1 MVFCWVEGENMLD
14 LVPLF
19 LDLISFD
26 TMSDE
31 VSTTYPSS
39 EKESEFA
46 DKLVE
51 ILHSIGVS
59 NAYKDEYSLV
69 YAHVDNNK
77 EKTIGLIAH
86 MDTSPALKGGIK
98 NPRIIKNYDGKDI
111 KLNDK
116 YLMEVNEFPFLK
128 EIQGDDI
135 IATDG
140 EHLLGGDDKAGIT
153 IILTFVNYYINH
165 KDEFNYNLAISF
177 TPDEEIGKGALH
189 FDVKKMK
196 ADVAYTLDG
205 GSIFEASYENFNA
218 AHANLK
224 IYGVGVHPGSAKDIM
239 VNAAMLASEYV
250 LLLPSE
256 MVPEKT
262 ENREGFI
269 HLTDIKG
276 DVEEASLSFI
286 LRDHDKDLLEEK
298 KIIKKKALET
308 LKNKYPHGK
317 FELTIEDDYRNMFD
331 YFKNDMTAINLINK
345 AYLNSNVKL
354 TYSPIRG
361 GTDGATITYLGLP
374 CPNLGVGDFSPHGRF
389 EVVSI
394 NQMEKMVE
402 ILKELFK

>member
-1 MVFCWVEGENMLD
+1 MLD

-31 VSTTYPSS
+31 ASTSYPSS
-39 EKESEFA
+39 SKESEFA
-46 DKLVE
+46 DKLVD
-51 ILHSIGVS
+51 ILHSIGV
-59 NAYKDEYSLV
+59 NDAYKDEYSLV
-69 YAHVDNNK
+69 YAHVNNGK

-86 MDTSPALKGGIK
+86 MDTSPALQGGIK
-98 NPRIIKNYDGKDI
+98 NPRIIKNYDGSDI
-111 KLNDK
+111 RLNDK
-116 YLMEVNEFPFLK
+116 YLMEVSEFPFLN
-128 EIQGDDI
+128 EIKGDDI
-135 IATDG
+135 IVTDG
-140 EHLLGGDDKAGIT
+140 EHLLGGDDKAGVA
-153 IILTFVNYYINH
+153 IILTFVNYFINH

-189 FDVKKMK
+189 FDVKKMN

-218 AHANLK
+218 AHATLK

-239 VNAAMLASEYV
+239 VNAASLASEYV
-250 LLLPSE
+250 YLLPSD

-276 DVEEASLSFI
+276 DVEEATLSLI
-286 LRDHDKDLLEEK
+286 LRDHDKDLLKEK
-298 KIIKKKALET
+298 KVILEKALES
-308 LKNKYPHGK
+308 LKNKHPRGK
-317 FELTIEDDYRNMFD
+317 FELTIEDDYANMFD
-331 YFKNDMTAINLINK
+331 YFKNDMAAINLINK

-354 TYSPIRG
+354 NYAPIRG

-394 NQMEKMVE
+394 NQMERMVE

>member
-1 MVFCWVEGENMLD
+1 MLD

-31 VSTTYPSS
+31 ASTSYPSS
-39 EKESEFA
+39 SKESEFA
-46 DKLVE
+46 DKLVD
-51 ILHSIGVS
+51 ILHSIGVN

-69 YAHVDNNK
+69 YAHVNNGK

-86 MDTSPALKGGIK
+86 MDTSPALQGGIK
-98 NPRIIKNYDGKDI
+98 NPRIIKNYDGSDI
-111 KLNDK
+111 RLNDK
-116 YLMEVNEFPFLK
+116 YLMEVSEFPFLN
-128 EIQGDDI
+128 EIKGDDI
-135 IATDG
+135 IVTDG
-140 EHLLGGDDKAGIT
+140 EHLLGGDDKAGVA
-153 IILTFVNYYINH
+153 IILTFVNYFINH

-189 FDVKKMK
+189 FDVKKMN

-218 AHANLK
+218 AHATLK

-239 VNAAMLASEYV
+239 VNAASLASEYV
-250 LLLPSE
+250 YLLPSD

-276 DVEEASLSFI
+276 DVEEATLSLI
-286 LRDHDKDLLEEK
+286 LRDHDKDLLKEK
-298 KIIKKKALET
+298 KVILEKALES
-308 LKNKYPHGK
+308 LKNKHPRGK
-317 FELTIEDDYRNMFD
+317 FELTIEDDYANMFD
-331 YFKNDMTAINLINK
+331 YFKNDMAAINLINK

-354 TYSPIRG
+354 NYAPIRG

-394 NQMEKMVE
+394 NQMERMVE

>member
-1 MVFCWVEGENMLD
+1 MLD

-31 VSTTYPSS
+31 ASTSYPSS
-39 EKESEFA
+39 SKESEFA
-46 DKLVE
+46 DKLVD
-51 ILHSIGVS
+51 ILHSIGVN

-69 YAHVDNNK
+69 YAHVNNGK

-98 NPRIIKNYDGKDI
+98 NPRIIKNYDGSDI
-111 KLNDK
+111 RLNDK
-116 YLMEVNEFPFLK
+116 YLMEVSEFPFLN
-128 EIQGDDI
+128 EIKGDDI
-135 IATDG
+135 IVTDG
-140 EHLLGGDDKAGIT
+140 EHLLGGDDKAGVA
-153 IILTFVNYYINH
+153 IILTFVNYFINH

-189 FDVKKMK
+189 FDVKKMN

-218 AHANLK
+218 AHATLK

-239 VNAAMLASEYV
+239 VNAASLACEYV
-250 LLLPSE
+250 SLLPSD

-262 ENREGFI
+262 VNREGFI

-276 DVEEASLSFI
+276 DVEEATLSFI
-286 LRDHDKDLLEEK
+286 LRDHDKDLLKEK
-298 KIIKKKALET
+298 KVILEKALES
-308 LKNKYPHGK
+308 LKNKHPRGK
-317 FELTIEDDYRNMFD
+317 FELTIEDDYANMFD

-345 AYLNSNVKL
+345 AYLNSNAKL
-354 TYSPIRG
+354 NYAPIRG

-394 NQMEKMVE
+394 NQMERMVE

>member
-1 MVFCWVEGENMLD
+1 MLD

-31 VSTTYPSS
+31 ASTSYPSS
-39 EKESEFA
+39 SKESEFA
-46 DKLVE
+46 DKLVD
-51 ILHSIGVS
+51 ILHSIGVN

-69 YAHVDNNK
+69 YAHVNNGK

-98 NPRIIKNYDGKDI
+98 NPRIIKNYDGSDI
-111 KLNDK
+111 RLNDK
-116 YLMEVNEFPFLK
+116 YLMEVSEFPFLN
-128 EIQGDDI
+128 EIKGDDI
-135 IATDG
+135 IVTDG
-140 EHLLGGDDKAGIT
+140 EHLLGGDDKAGVA
-153 IILTFVNYYINH
+153 IILTFVNYFINH

-189 FDVKKMK
+189 FDVKKMN

-218 AHANLK
+218 AHATLK

-239 VNAAMLASEYV
+239 VNAASLACEYV
-250 LLLPSE
+250 SFLPSD

-276 DVEEASLSFI
+276 DVEEATLSFI
-286 LRDHDKDLLEEK
+286 LRDHDKDLLKEK
-298 KIIKKKALET
+298 KVILEKALES
-308 LKNKYPHGK
+308 LKNKHPRGK
-317 FELTIEDDYRNMFD
+317 FELTIEDDYANMFD

-345 AYLNSNVKL
+345 AYLNSNAKL
-354 TYSPIRG
+354 NYAPIRG

-394 NQMEKMVE
+394 NQMERMVE

>member
-1 MVFCWVEGENMLD
+1 MLD

-31 VSTTYPSS
+31 ASTSYPSS
-39 EKESEFA
+39 SKESEFA
-46 DKLVE
+46 DKLVD
-51 ILHSIGVS
+51 ILHSIGVN

-69 YAHVDNNK
+69 YAHVNNGK

-86 MDTSPALKGGIK
+86 MDTSPALQGGIK
-98 NPRIIKNYDGKDI
+98 NPRIIKNYDGSDI
-111 KLNDK
+111 RLNDK
-116 YLMEVNEFPFLK
+116 YLMEVSEFPFLN
-128 EIQGDDI
+128 EIKGDDI
-135 IATDG
+135 IVTDG
-140 EHLLGGDDKAGIT
+140 EHLLGGDDKAGVA
-153 IILTFVNYYINH
+153 IILTFVNYFINH

-189 FDVKKMK
+189 FDVKKMN

-218 AHANLK
+218 AHATLK

-239 VNAAMLASEYV
+239 VNAASLASEYV
-250 LLLPSE
+250 SLLPID

-276 DVEEASLSFI
+276 DVEEATLSLI
-286 LRDHDKDLLEEK
+286 LRDHDKDLLKEK
-298 KIIKKKALET
+298 KVILEKALES
-308 LKNKYPHGK
+308 LKNKHPRGK
-317 FELTIEDDYRNMFD
+317 FELTIEDDYANMFD

-354 TYSPIRG
+354 NYTPIRG

-394 NQMEKMVE
+394 NQMERMVE

>member
-1 MVFCWVEGENMLD
+1 MLD

-31 VSTTYPSS
+31 ASTSYPSS
-39 EKESEFA
+39 SKESEFA
-46 DKLVE
+46 DKLVD
-51 ILHSIGVS
+51 ILHSIGVN

-69 YAHVDNNK
+69 YAHVNNGK

-86 MDTSPALKGGIK
+86 MDTSPALQGGIK
-98 NPRIIKNYDGKDI
+98 NPRIIKNYDGSDI
-111 KLNDK
+111 RLNDK
-116 YLMEVNEFPFLK
+116 YLMEVSEFPFLN
-128 EIQGDDI
+128 EIKGDDI
-135 IATDG
+135 IVTDG
-140 EHLLGGDDKAGIT
+140 EHLLGGDDKAGVA
-153 IILTFVNYYINH
+153 IILTFVNYFINH

-189 FDVKKMK
+189 FDVKKMN

-218 AHANLK
+218 AHATLK

-239 VNAAMLASEYV
+239 VNAASLASEYV
-250 LLLPSE
+250 YLLPSD

-276 DVEEASLSFI
+276 DVEEATLSLI
-286 LRDHDKDLLEEK
+286 LRDHDKDLLKEK
-298 KIIKKKALET
+298 KVILEKALES
-308 LKNKYPHGK
+308 LKNKHPRGK
-317 FELTIEDDYRNMFD
+317 FELTIEDDYANMFD

-354 TYSPIRG
+354 NYAPIRG

-394 NQMEKMVE
+394 NQMERMVE

>member
-1 MVFCWVEGENMLD
+1 MLD

-31 VSTTYPSS
+31 ASTSYPSS
-39 EKESEFA
+39 SKESEFA
-46 DKLVE
+46 DKLVD
-51 ILHSIGVS
+51 ILHSIGVN

-69 YAHVDNNK
+69 YAHVNNGK

-86 MDTSPALKGGIK
+86 MDTSPALQGGIK
-98 NPRIIKNYDGKDI
+98 NPRIIKNYDGSDI
-111 KLNDK
+111 RLNDK
-116 YLMEVNEFPFLK
+116 YLMEVSEFPFLN
-128 EIQGDDI
+128 EIKGDDI
-135 IATDG
+135 IVTDG
-140 EHLLGGDDKAGIT
+140 EHLLGGDDKAGVA
-153 IILTFVNYYINH
+153 IILTFVNYFINH

-189 FDVKKMK
+189 FDVKKMN

-218 AHANLK
+218 AHATLK

-239 VNAAMLASEYV
+239 VNAASLASEYV
-250 LLLPSE
+250 YLLPSD

-276 DVEEASLSFI
+276 DVEEATLSFI
-286 LRDHDKDLLEEK
+286 LRDHDKDLLKEK
-298 KIIKKKALET
+298 KVILEKALES
-308 LKNKYPHGK
+308 LKNKHPRGK
-317 FELTIEDDYRNMFD
+317 FELTIEDDYANMFD

-354 TYSPIRG
+354 NYAPIRG

-394 NQMEKMVE
+394 NQMERMVE

>member
-1 MVFCWVEGENMLD
+1 MLD

-31 VSTTYPSS
+31 ASTSYPSS
-39 EKESEFA
+39 SKESEFA
-46 DKLVE
+46 DKLVD
-51 ILHSIGVS
+51 ILHSIGVN

-69 YAHVDNNK
+69 YAHVNNGK

-86 MDTSPALKGGIK
+86 MDTSPALQGGIK
-98 NPRIIKNYDGKDI
+98 NPRIIKNYDGSDI
-111 KLNDK
+111 RLNDK
-116 YLMEVNEFPFLK
+116 YLMEVSEFPFLN
-128 EIQGDDI
+128 EIKGDDI
-135 IATDG
+135 IVTDG
-140 EHLLGGDDKAGIT
+140 EHLLGGDDKAGVA
-153 IILTFVNYYINH
+153 IILTFVNYFINH

-189 FDVKKMK
+189 FDVKKMN

-218 AHANLK
+218 AHATLK

-239 VNAAMLASEYV
+239 VNAASLASEYV
-250 LLLPSE
+250 YLLPSD

-276 DVEEASLSFI
+276 DVEEATLSLI
-286 LRDHDKDLLEEK
+286 LRDHDKDLLKEK
-298 KIIKKKALET
+298 KVILEKALES
-308 LKNKYPHGK
+308 LKNKHPRGK
-317 FELTIEDDYRNMFD
+317 FELTIEDDYANMFD

-354 TYSPIRG
+354 NYTPIRG

-394 NQMEKMVE
+394 NQMERMVE

>member
-1 MVFCWVEGENMLD
+1 MLD

-31 VSTTYPSS
+31 ASTSYPSS
-39 EKESEFA
+39 SKESEFA
-46 DKLVE
+46 DKLVD
-51 ILHSIGVS
+51 ILHSIGV
-59 NAYKDEYSLV
+59 NDAYKDEYSLV
-69 YAHVDNNK
+69 YAHVNNVK

-98 NPRIIKNYDGKDI
+98 NPRIIKNYDGSDI
-111 KLNDK
+111 RLNDK
-116 YLMEVNEFPFLK
+116 YLMEVSEFPFLK
-128 EIQGDDI
+128 EIKGDDI
-135 IATDG
+135 IVTDG
-140 EHLLGGDDKAGIT
+140 DHLLGGDDKAGVA
-153 IILTFVNYYINH
+153 IILTFVNYFINH

-189 FDVKKMK
+189 FDVKKMN

-218 AHANLK
+218 AHATLK

-239 VNAAMLASEYV
+239 VNAESLACEYV
-250 LLLPSE
+250 SLLTSD

-262 ENREGFI
+262 ENREGFN

-276 DVEEASLSFI
+276 DVEEATLSFI
-286 LRDHDKDLLEEK
+286 LRDHDKDLLKEK
-298 KIIKKKALET
+298 KVILEKALES
-308 LKNKYPHGK
+308 LKNKHPRGK
-317 FELTIEDDYRNMFD
+317 FELTIEDDYAHMFD

-345 AYLNSNVKL
+345 AYLNSNAKL
-354 TYSPIRG
+354 NYAPIRG

-394 NQMEKMVE
+394 NQMERMVE